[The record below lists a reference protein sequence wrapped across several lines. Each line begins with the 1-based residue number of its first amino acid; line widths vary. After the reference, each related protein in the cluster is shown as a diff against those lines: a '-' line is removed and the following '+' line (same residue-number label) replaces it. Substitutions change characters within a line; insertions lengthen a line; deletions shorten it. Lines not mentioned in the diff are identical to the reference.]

1 MMIKGLIVS
10 AALVALAP
18 DAIAGEQPGLVRRA
32 SCTVVRFYVAKY
44 SAAAAEAWARSKGAT
59 EAEIETARRCLTNAP
74 STAQAQKPQTQAV
87 TAGWAGQ

>member
-1 MMIKGLIVS
+1 MIKGLIVS